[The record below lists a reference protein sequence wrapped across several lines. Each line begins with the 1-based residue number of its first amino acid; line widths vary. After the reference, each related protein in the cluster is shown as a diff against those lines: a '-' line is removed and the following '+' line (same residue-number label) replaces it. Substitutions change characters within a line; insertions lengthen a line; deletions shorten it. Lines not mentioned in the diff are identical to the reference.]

1 MKRKPSCLISWTH
14 CGPDGAAS
22 AKVGRHG
29 SMKPGGWRAGAEERQ
44 SIAGLYSGRMAGMR
58 IDSCASSG
66 PKKPQCDSNVY
77 WGWGGT
83 EGPDRLNVGWG
94 PHVFWGGGSGRD
106 PALDLYKPQTSTS

>member
-1 MKRKPSCLISWTH
+1 
-14 CGPDGAAS
+14 
-22 AKVGRHG
+22 
-29 SMKPGGWRAGAEERQ
+29 MKPGGWRAGAEERQ
-44 SIAGLYSGRMAGMR
+44 SIAGLHNGRMAGMR

-106 PALDLYKPQTSTS
+106 PALDLYKPQTSTSRVSVLFRALPHHYCGGSAVNIFQYGLDSD